1 MFKALIDYKFD
12 SFITVKLSSVFYA
25 ILMVLVALFAGIT
38 VLSGIVALGG
48 GDVGAGLLTIIFGP
62 IFALILLVI
71 IRLWFEQAI
80 ALILIAE
87 NTKK

>member
-1 MFKALIDYKFD
+1 MFKSLIDYKFN

-25 ILMVLVALFAGIT
+25 ILMVLVALFAGIA
-38 VLSGIVALGG
+38 VLSGIVAVGSG
-48 GDVGAGLLTIIFGP
+48 QAGDGLLTIIFGP
-62 IFALILLVI
+62 ILALITLVI

-87 NTKK
+87 NTKN

>member
-1 MFKALIDYKFD
+1 MFKSLIDFRFN

-25 ILMVLVALFAGIT
+25 ILMIGVALFAA
-38 VLSGIVALGG
+38 LSIL
-48 GDVGAGLLTIIFGP
+48 AGLASLVNGNAGDGILTIIFGP
-62 IFALILLVI
+62 LVALIVLVI

>member
-1 MFKALIDYKFD
+1 MFKALIDYKFN

-38 VLSGIVALGG
+38 VLSGIVALGS